1 MLRGGADVRYV
12 QEMLGHSHIQTTQRY
27 TKIVPVDLQKA
38 VKKAHPSER
47 ARNKD
52 AEAFAG
58 DGKAR
63 FYRFTRKGL
72 ARRNRKR
79 KLRVRPRRHR

>member
-12 QEMLGHSHIQTTQRY
+12 QEMLGHAHIQTTQRY

-52 AEAFAG
+52 AEAFVG
-58 DGKAR
+58 DGTAR
-63 FYRFTRKGL
+63 FYRFSKKGL
-72 ARRNRKR
+72 AQRNRKR
-79 KLRVRPRRHR
+79 RARRKRRK